1 MEQVTRFAPMP
12 HFGELGVTVTPQGLV
27 AVHWA
32 RTGPLGSGKPGP
44 QGVGAGSQGDGSRSQ
59 GPVTG
64 SQGEVAASL
73 EDRAALWLTHL
84 REYLEGRRR
93 QFPLLIA
100 WERLSP
106 FQRAVLRAT
115 WTIPYGQVRTYGQVA
130 AAIGRPRAA
139 RAVGRALATNPMP
152 IVIPCH
158 RVVDRQGRLH
168 GYGGPGGVAAKAWL
182 LRLEGVALP
191 RKEVER

>member
-1 MEQVTRFAPMP
+1 VDRVTRFAPMP

-32 RTGPLGSGKPGP
+32 RSGPESPAPGP
-44 QGVGAGSQGDGSRSQ
+44 PGGGAE
-59 GPVTG
+59 PLVT
-64 SQGEVAASL
+64 VAAQ
-73 EDRAALWLTHL
+73 WLAHL
-84 REYLEGRRR
+84 REYLEGARRT
-93 QFPLLIA
+93 FPLPIA
-100 WERLSP
+100 WEVLPP

-115 WTIPYGQVRTYGQVA
+115 LAIPYGQVRTYGQVA

-139 RAVGRALATNPMP
+139 RAVGRALGANPMP

-168 GYGGPGGVAAKAWL
+168 GYGGPGGLATKAWL